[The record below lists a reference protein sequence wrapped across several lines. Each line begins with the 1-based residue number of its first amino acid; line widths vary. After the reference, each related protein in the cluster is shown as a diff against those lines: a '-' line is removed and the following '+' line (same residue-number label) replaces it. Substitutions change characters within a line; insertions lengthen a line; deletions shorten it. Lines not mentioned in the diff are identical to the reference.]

1 MNKKGFTLIELLV
14 VISIIGILVIV
25 AVPALF
31 RNIEKSKAVTCL
43 SNREN
48 IKTQIVIAMAEESSK
63 DKNEVIKE
71 VLENK
76 DGKYFET
83 EPKCKSGG
91 IYSATFDDGYD
102 GITGIESIAK
112 VYVTCTKHPDGVEMA
127 RDVHQRFDCIIC
139 TRPFYNTRSFKGQ

>member
-48 IKTQIVIAMAEESSK
+48 IKTQIVIAMAEEQSK
-63 DKNEVIKE
+63 DKNEVIKRYY
-71 VLENK
+71 K
-76 DGKYFET
+76 
-83 EPKCKSGG
+83 
-91 IYSATFDDGYD
+91 
-102 GITGIESIAK
+102 
-112 VYVTCTKHPDGVEMA
+112 TKMVSTLKQNQSVSQVEYIQ
-127 RDVHQRFDCIIC
+127 QRLMMVMME
-139 TRPFYNTRSFKGQ
+139 